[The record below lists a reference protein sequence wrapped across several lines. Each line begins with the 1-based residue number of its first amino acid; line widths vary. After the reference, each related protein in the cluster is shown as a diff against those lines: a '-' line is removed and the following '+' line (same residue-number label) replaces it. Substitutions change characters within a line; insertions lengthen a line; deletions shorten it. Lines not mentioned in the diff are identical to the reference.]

1 MTNALIAYAI
11 GQFFGL
17 SLSEIRRG
25 LATVSVTQ
33 NRTEWLTAGNGAAI
47 LSDVYNANPTAMGLV
62 LDTVASLPAA
72 GRKLAVLADM
82 LELGVDS
89 PLMHASMSEHISSDI
104 FSMIFLY
111 GKEMQALKDALAQK
125 YPDLPV
131 YYTEENKEQLIAAVI
146 AEIQPDDT
154 IVLKG
159 SNSMGLIEVV
169 ERLQEMK

>member
-1 MTNALIAYAI
+1 M
-11 GQFFGL
+11 

-72 GRKLAVLADM
+72 GRKTAVLADM

-104 FSMIFLY
+104 FSMIFCMEKKSR
-111 GKEMQALKDALAQK
+111 GVKRCFGS
-125 YPDLPV
+125 
-131 YYTEENKEQLIAAVI
+131 
-146 AEIQPDDT
+146 EI
-154 IVLKG
+154 
-159 SNSMGLIEVV
+159 S
-169 ERLQEMK
+169 